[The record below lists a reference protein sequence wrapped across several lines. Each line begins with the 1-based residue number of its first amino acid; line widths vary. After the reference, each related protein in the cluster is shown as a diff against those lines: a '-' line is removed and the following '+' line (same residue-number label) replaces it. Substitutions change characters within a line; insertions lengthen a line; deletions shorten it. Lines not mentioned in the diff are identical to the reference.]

1 MRRLFP
7 CLVVLLFAGCTC
19 TSGPQPHSSGST
31 TRAPHPSAPSAP
43 TAPHPT
49 AAPEAQ
55 DIAGGLAWHVEE
67 PLVSRPPSSSV
78 RAAEYIVRDH
88 PEAELAVFH
97 FGAGQGGSVDDNI
110 DRWLG
115 QFTQPDGRET
125 RDVATVEHRE
135 YGGLPATY
143 VDTTGVFS
151 GMRGEGATEGAGGQ
165 RMLGAIIEGPEGLVF
180 FKLIGPRDAVTE
192 AEDAFVH
199 LLESIHPL
207 G

>member
-7 CLVVLLFAGCTC
+7 CLVVLVLAGCTC
-19 TSGPQPHSSGST
+19 SSGPSPRSSGSSPSSSAT
-31 TRAPHPSAPSAP
+31 HTEAPRPTSAAD
-43 TAPHPT
+43 
-49 AAPEAQ
+49 EAQ

-67 PLVSRPPSSSV
+67 PLVSRTPTSSV

-97 FGAGQGGSVDDNI
+97 FGEGQGGSVDDNVG
-110 DRWLG
+110 RWLG
-115 QFTQPDGRET
+115 QFTQPDGRDT
-125 RDVATVEHRE
+125 ADVATVEHRE
-135 YGGLPATY
+135 YGGLPTTY

-151 GMRGEGATEGAGGQ
+151 GMRGEAATEGAGGQ
-165 RMLGAIIEGPEGLVF
+165 RMLGAIVEGPSGLVF
-180 FKLIGPRDAVTE
+180 FKLIGPVQAVTD

-199 LLESIHPL
+199 LLESIHPV